1 MCIWQIHSQPL
12 TASSCLGNSALS
24 VHVLLFPRWQYG
36 LCANLTCGL
45 LPRRKLTFAL
55 HKTILNV
62 NFYTD
67 MFYVSR
73 GVMRWPASA
82 AEQNSWSWIMVN
94 DILDWRFA
102 LLKTLFCST
111 PSFMSQLLSDIVP
124 SSVWYPRLLTV
135 SLHTVKRFQA
145 HSKNHLFNEYYR
157 EYHNLFEKK
166 HTMF

>member
-1 MCIWQIHSQPL
+1 MCCFSHDDSTGYVQTSHVDSSHVASLHSL
-12 TASSCLGNSALS
+12 YTK
-24 VHVLLFPRWQYG
+24 LFWMWIST
-36 LCANLTCGL
+36 LTCSMCPEGSWGDL
-45 LPRRKLTFAL
+45 LQLQ
-55 HKTILNV
+55 
-62 NFYTD
+62 
-67 MFYVSR
+67 SR
-73 GVMRWPASA
+73 IP
-82 AEQNSWSWIMVN
+82 WIMVN

-124 SSVWYPRLLTV
+124 SSVWYLRLLTV

-166 HTMF
+166 HQCFNQLVQSVNPSNCTMSVLLYS

>member
-45 LPRRKLTFAL
+45 LPRRKLTFTL

-82 AEQNSWSWIMVN
+82 AEQNSLNHGQWYTRLEI
-94 DILDWRFA
+94 
-102 LLKTLFCST
+102 CSFEDAFLQYAIIYEPVVVRYCAFISVISEVVDSFLT
-111 PSFMSQLLSDIVP
+111 YSQEIPSTQQK
-124 SSVWYPRLLTV
+124 SS
-135 SLHTVKRFQA
+135 F
-145 HSKNHLFNEYYR
+145 
-157 EYHNLFEKK
+157 
-166 HTMF
+166 